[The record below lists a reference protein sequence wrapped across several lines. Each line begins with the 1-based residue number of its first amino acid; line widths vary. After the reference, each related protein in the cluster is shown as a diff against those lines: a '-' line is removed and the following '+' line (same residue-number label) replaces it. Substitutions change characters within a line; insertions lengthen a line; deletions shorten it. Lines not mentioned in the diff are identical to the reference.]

1 MQKLSTPRL
10 IWEEG
15 KKKKKKKEEKKLYG
29 PLVSS
34 VRPEA
39 KLPRLASKP
48 EISGGRK
55 GIFIIQL
62 FLNTRTHPHTRQTNH
77 YIAHLQVDYQIG
89 TTVHIVEIRPYLWCH
104 FNLFLPLLHH
114 FFHLA
119 CQNPPPKPIPLSF

>member
-1 MQKLSTPRL
+1 MGG
-10 IWEEG
+10 EG
-15 KKKKKKKEEKKLYG
+15 KKEKLYG

-34 VRPEA
+34 LRPEA
-39 KLPRLASKP
+39 KLASKP

-89 TTVHIVEIRPYLWCH
+89 TTVHIVEIRPYLWSH

-114 FFHLA
+114 FFQLA
-119 CQNPPPKPIPLSF
+119 CQNPPPKPVPLSF